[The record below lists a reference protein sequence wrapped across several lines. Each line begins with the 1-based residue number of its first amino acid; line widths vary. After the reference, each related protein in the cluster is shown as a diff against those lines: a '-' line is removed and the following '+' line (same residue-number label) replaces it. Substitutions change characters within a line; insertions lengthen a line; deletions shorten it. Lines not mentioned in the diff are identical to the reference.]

1 MEVVADSDP
10 CPELPDGSI
19 VTIGAYDGVHVG
31 HRAVVAEVRARAAAQ
46 GCASVVVTF
55 DRHPAQVVRPENAP
69 LQLTDLDQKLELL
82 AATGV
87 DYTVVVHFDRERAH
101 ESAEHFVSQT
111 LVGCLH
117 SRCVVVGH
125 DFHFGHQRGGNVA
138 LLSQMGSSLG
148 FDVIGMHLV
157 GGSGGGPAVSSTRI
171 RALLVEGE
179 VAGAAA
185 LLGRPHEV
193 RGTVEEGDRRGGST
207 LGYPTA
213 NVMVPPEILLPA
225 DGVYAGWYV
234 RPDGSVLPAAVSL
247 GSRPTFY
254 PDGGPRLL
262 EAHVL
267 DFSGNLYDELA
278 RVRFVARIRGQE
290 RYDSAE
296 ALVARMATDVEEVRD
311 RLRGSRSGG
320 GC

>member
-1 MEVVADSDP
+1 MEVLADSDP
-10 CPELPDGSI
+10 CPELPNGSI
-19 VTIGAYDGVHVG
+19 LTIGAYDGVHVG
-31 HRAVVAEVRARAAAQ
+31 HRAVMAEVRARAAAQ
-46 GCASVVVTF
+46 RCASVVVTF
-55 DRHPAQVVRPENAP
+55 DRHPAQVVRPDNAP
-69 LQLTDLDQKLELL
+69 LQLTDLDQKLDLL

-87 DYTVVVHFDRERAH
+87 DYTVVVHFDRARAD
-101 ESAEHFVSQT
+101 ESAEHFVSET
-111 LVGCLH
+111 LVGCL
-117 SRCVVVGH
+117 RARGVVVGH
-125 DFHFGHQRGGNVA
+125 DFHFGHGRAGNVA
-138 LLSQMGSSLG
+138 LLSQMGSRLG

-157 GGSGGGPAVSSTRI
+157 GDAGGGPPVSSTRI
-171 RALLVEGE
+171 RALLAEGAVEE
-179 VAGAAA
+179 AGV

-225 DGVYAGWYV
+225 DGVYAGWYG

-247 GSRPTFY
+247 GRRPTFY

-267 DFSGNLYDELA
+267 DFSGNLYGEQA
-278 RVRFVARIRGQE
+278 RVRFVAGIRGQE
-290 RYDSAE
+290 RFESAE
-296 ALVARMATDVEEVRD
+296 ALVARMARDVEEVRE
-311 RLRGSRSGG
+311 RLRGSRGGG

>member
-1 MEVVADSDP
+1 MEVLADSDP
-10 CPELPDGSI
+10 CPELTHGSI

-31 HRAVVAEVRARAAAQ
+31 HRAVIAEVRARAAAQ

-69 LQLTDLDQKLELL
+69 LQLTDLDQKLDLL

-87 DYTVVVHFDRERAH
+87 DYTVVVRFDRERSN
-101 ESAEHFVSQT
+101 ESADHFVSET
-111 LVGCLH
+111 LVGCLRA
-117 SRCVVVGH
+117 RCVVVGH
-125 DFHFGHQRGGNVA
+125 DFHFGHQRGGSVA
-138 LLSQMGSSLG
+138 LLSQMGSQLG

-157 GGSGGGPAVSSTRI
+157 GGGGDGPAVSSTRI
-171 RALLVEGE
+171 RGLLAEGE
-179 VAGAAA
+179 VEETAA

-225 DGVYAGWYV
+225 DGVYAGWYG

-247 GSRPTFY
+247 GRRPTFY

-267 DFSGNLYDELA
+267 DFSGNLYGESA
-278 RVRFVARIRGQE
+278 RVRFVAHVRNQE
-290 RYDSAE
+290 RFDSAE
-296 ALVARMATDVEEVRD
+296 ALMARMARDVEVVRE